1 MSNSSINFSGATTGH
16 SGNYYLQ
23 INTLRPNKG
32 YTGFDVEGRVWI
44 TDGLQTKTGNLIQY
58 ALPVMKNFGM
68 NPQYVPQL
76 GGELTYTLL
85 SHYPIQFQNV
95 PSYVTIKIGNTTV
108 SPYTKYTP
116 TAPSVIRSNSDGQT
130 VQFIFAANNTGED
143 RTTENT
149 FCMKHYSGSTLLNT
163 DVIYF
168 NTRQIGEVTETI
180 DVTPQSVYIPQ
191 SGGTKQFYVA
201 TSAAWHISTTIPSW
215 LLISPTA
222 GTGNTVVTVAASA
235 TTATTSRSVT
245 LFAETSN
252 SYKSVVVKQPV
263 GEELKMT
270 FLDSGT
276 IGWFTNNSAFTTTI
290 QYSKNGGTW
299 TDMTA
304 STGGTMINVA
314 TGDEVRFRGDNAQYA
329 TAQYHNQFGGTASFN
344 LSGYFTSLL
353 NKEDYESVTTI
364 APYAFSFLFEGSEV
378 VDASGAYLIQKN
390 LGEYCYTHM
399 FEACP
404 GMTKS
409 PRMDWGMED
418 MKLDEG
424 CMEAMFLDC
433 QSLTVA
439 PILDAPTLVQGCYRD
454 MFNGCSS
461 LAFINCSALNPDE
474 DVTCTANWTS
484 GVAFQGNFVC
494 PQDVV
499 SRWPNGDNGIPQG
512 WMINGQ

>member
-1 MSNSSINFSGATTGH
+1 MSNSSINFSGSTTGH

-85 SHYPIQFQNV
+85 SHYAIQFQNV
-95 PSYVTIKIGNTTV
+95 PSYVTIKINGTTV
-108 SPYTKYTP
+108 IGGQKYTP

-149 FCMKHYSGSTLLNT
+149 FCMKHYSGNTLLNT

-180 DVTPQSVYIPQ
+180 EVSPSRLNIPMT
-191 SGGTKQFYVA
+191 GGTKQFYIA
-201 TSAAWHISTTIPSW
+201 TSAAWQITTTIPSW
-215 LLISPTA
+215 LTLSSTA
-222 GTGNTVVTVAASA
+222 GTGSSVVTA
-235 TTATTSRSVT
+235 TATATTSGRSVT
-245 LFAETSN
+245 LAVATSN
-252 SYKSVVVKQPV
+252 STKYVSVVQPV
-263 GEELKMT
+263 GEELKFT

-290 QYSKNGGTW
+290 QYSKNGGAW

-304 STGGTMINVA
+304 STGGTMINVIA
-314 TGDEVRFRGDNAQYA
+314 GDEVRFRGDNAQYA

-344 LSGYFTSLL
+344 LSGWFSSLV
-353 NKEDYESVTTI
+353 NKDDYASVTTI
-364 APYAFSFLFEGSEV
+364 APYAFAYLLEGSEV
-378 VDASGAYLIQKN
+378 VDARNALLVQKN
-390 LGEYCYTHM
+390 LGAYCYTHM
-399 FEACP
+399 FDSCP
-404 GMTKS
+404 SLTRAPQME
-409 PRMDWGMED
+409 WGMED
-418 MKLDEG
+418 VVLDEG
-424 CMEAMFLDC
+424 CMEAMFMDC
-433 QSLTVA
+433 TSLLYSPQLTA
-439 PILDAPTLVQGCYRD
+439 PRLVQGCYRD
-454 MFNGCSS
+454 MFNGCTN
-461 LAFINCSALNPDE
+461 LEFIACYATNPDE
-474 DVTCTANWTS
+474 DVTFTTDWVKYTPS
-484 GVAFQGNFVC
+484 QGRFIC

-499 SRWPNGDNGIPQG
+499 NKWTIGNSGIPQG
-512 WMINGQ
+512 WEVNT

>member
-1 MSNSSINFSGATTGH
+1 MSNSSINFSGSTTGH

-32 YTGFDVEGRVWI
+32 YTGFDNVGRVWI

-95 PSYVTIKIGNTTV
+95 PSYVTIKINGTTV
-108 SPYTKYTP
+108 IGGQKYTP

-149 FCMKHYSGSTLLNT
+149 FCMKHYSGNTLLNT

-180 DVTPQSVYIPQ
+180 DVTPETVFIPQ

-201 TSAAWHISTTIPSW
+201 TSSAWHISTTIPSW
-215 LLISPTA
+215 LTVSPTA
-222 GTGNTVVTVAASA
+222 GTGNTTVTVAASA
-235 TTATTSRSVT
+235 TTATTSRSVA

-252 SYKSVVVKQPV
+252 SYKSVFVKQPV

-290 QYSKNGGTW
+290 QYSKNGGAW

-304 STGGTMINVA
+304 STGGTMINVIA
-314 TGDEVRFRGDNAQYA
+314 GDTVRFRGDNAQYA

-344 LSGYFTSLL
+344 LSGWFSSLL
-353 NKEDYESVTTI
+353 DKEDYESVTTI
-364 APYAFSFLFEGSEV
+364 APYSFAYLFEGSEV

-404 GMTKS
+404 SMTKP
-409 PRMDWGMED
+409 PRMEWGMED
-418 MKLDEG
+418 MKLAEG
-424 CMEAMFLDC
+424 CMEGMFMDC
-433 QSLTVA
+433 QSLTISPQLTA
-439 PILDAPTLVQGCYRD
+439 PKLVQGCYRN

-461 LAFINCSALNPDE
+461 LAFIACYALNPDE
-474 DVTCTANWTS
+474 DVTFTTDWVMYTAN
-484 GVAFQGNFVC
+484 QGRFVC

-499 SRWPNGDNGIPQG
+499 SKWPIGNSGIPQG
-512 WMINGQ
+512 WQVNT